1 MDISI
6 GAKSFFGKG
15 SLKPKLNLFSEIF
28 GKEKKKSH
36 VIPNFVL
43 GIFR

>member
-15 SLKPKLNLFSEIF
+15 SLKPKLNLFSGIF
-28 GKEKKKSH
+28 WKREKEKSCHPKFCFGH
-36 VIPNFVL
+36 I
-43 GIFR
+43 